1 MTTRVRCVSV
11 KWNAN
16 RLLSDFLLRIEFL
29 LILYHSTC
37 VRKFN
42 LHLLV
47 RVLTKEVLCEL
58 CVSHTYVLRLIV
70 RCSSGVGTWKWGT
83 RKLSSVFLNQM
94 KTSILSVTVRQTPKY
109 LSKTCYVCI
118 CVRVFSVY
126 VLCLC
131 ILFMSVAVAVAVAV
145 CGCICAFCPC
155 PCLYCICL

>member
-1 MTTRVRCVSV
+1 MTESFTIQHFRQIFVNKENFLTTRARCVSV

-29 LILYHSTC
+29 LILCHSTC

-70 RCSSGVGTWKWGT
+70 RCSSGVGAWKWGT
-83 RKLSSVFLNQM
+83 RKLFFRFPESNENVNSVGNSEAYTQV
-94 KTSILSVTVRQTPKY
+94 I
-109 LSKTCYVCI
+109 I
-118 CVRVFSVY
+118 
-126 VLCLC
+126 
-131 ILFMSVAVAVAVAV
+131 
-145 CGCICAFCPC
+145 
-155 PCLYCICL
+155 